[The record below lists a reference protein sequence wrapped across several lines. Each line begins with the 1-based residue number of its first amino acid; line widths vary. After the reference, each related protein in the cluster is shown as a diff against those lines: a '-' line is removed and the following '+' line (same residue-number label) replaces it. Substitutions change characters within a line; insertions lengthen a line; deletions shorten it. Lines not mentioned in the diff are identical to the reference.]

1 MENRVGDGLNRSNI
15 SDSQPI
21 STTDPNLLVFE
32 KGETRI
38 MDEGQNIDVIYPDF
52 ARGFDSL
59 SYISFGEYEVDLV
72 ISSCGAFKHSV
83 LEGP

>member
-1 MENRVGDGLNRSNI
+1 MEYRVGDGLYRSNI
-15 SDSQPI
+15 SVSQPI

-38 MDEGQNIDVIYPDF
+38 MDEGKKIDVIYPDF

-59 SYISFGEYEVDLV
+59 S
-72 ISSCGAFKHSV
+72 
-83 LEGP
+83 